1 MLGGMRREA
10 GTGPQQATSSIS
22 PSPTRFSRNNH
33 GLRGYR
39 RLTVGGEVM
48 ALDDAR
54 VQDIRDGYES
64 RIADLEAT
72 VAALREGHADA
83 DTALLEACRGVLDAM
98 LYGLHWHDRKRETA
112 CPSCEDAK
120 TILVRLNERLEE

>member
-1 MLGGMRREA
+1 
-10 GTGPQQATSSIS
+10 
-22 PSPTRFSRNNH
+22 
-33 GLRGYR
+33 
-39 RLTVGGEVM
+39 M

-83 DTALLEACRGVLDAM
+83 DTALLEACREALIPFASIG
-98 LYGLHWHDRKRETA
+98 
-112 CPSCEDAK
+112 EDCANDPDWEWEDTSVTTSLEGTDLKMAVEALAK
-120 TILVRLNERLEE
+120 LNERLNSTASVAKGD

>member
-1 MLGGMRREA
+1 
-10 GTGPQQATSSIS
+10 
-22 PSPTRFSRNNH
+22 
-33 GLRGYR
+33 
-39 RLTVGGEVM
+39 M

-83 DTALLEACRGVLDAM
+83 DTALLEACRGALEGVQILCGNEPAAS
-98 LYGLHWHDRKRETA
+98 EPSSQTA
-112 CPSCEDAK
+112 EALGIVER
-120 TILVRLNERLEE
+120 ILTRLNKRLNSTASVAKGD

>member
-1 MLGGMRREA
+1 
-10 GTGPQQATSSIS
+10 
-22 PSPTRFSRNNH
+22 
-33 GLRGYR
+33 
-39 RLTVGGEVM
+39 M

-83 DTALLEACRGVLDAM
+83 DTALLEACRELVELIAEPPDAEE
-98 LYGLHWHDRKRETA
+98 LSWNAPQLRGLLGLFRNEARSVK
-112 CPSCEDAK
+112 SK
-120 TILVRLNERLEE
+120 LNKRLNSTAQVAKGE

>member
-72 VAALREGHADA
+72 VSALREGHADA
-83 DTALLEACRGVLDAM
+83 DTALLEACREAFQGVQLLCGNEPAAS
-98 LYGLHWHDRKRETA
+98 EPSSQTA
-112 CPSCEDAK
+112 EALG
-120 TILVRLNERLEE
+120 ILERIL